1 MSRGFLDIKIGDKV
15 VCYDEY
21 SHDYIEHLLVIDSF
35 EDDEEYATETNPLG
49 RRFWGTDQDYINED
63 GEFEDGDDNYIT
75 IVDEGNF
82 VRVVE

>member
-21 SHDYIEHLLVIDSF
+21 SHDYIEHLLVIDNF

>member
-1 MSRGFLDIKIGDKV
+1 MGKGFLDIKVGDKV

-21 SHDYIEHLLVIDSF
+21 SHDYTEHLLVIDSF

-49 RRFWGTDQDYINED
+49 RRFWGTDQDYLDED
-63 GEFEDGDDNYIT
+63 GEFEDGDYEYIT

-82 VRVVE
+82 VSIVE